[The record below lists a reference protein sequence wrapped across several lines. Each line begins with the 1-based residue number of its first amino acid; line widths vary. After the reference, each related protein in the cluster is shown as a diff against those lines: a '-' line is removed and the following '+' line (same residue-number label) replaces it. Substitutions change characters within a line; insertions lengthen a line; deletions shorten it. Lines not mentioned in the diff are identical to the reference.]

1 MSYEIDAFRGTG
13 GSRKRVCFILGS
25 LGRQGNNGILDRV
38 TKKIEGIFDYM
49 VLIASEVNV

>member
-1 MSYEIDAFRGTG
+1 M
-13 GSRKRVCFILGS
+13 CFILGS
-25 LGRQGNNGILDRV
+25 LGRQGNSGILDRV